1 MAKRKYSIRYRKRK
15 NNRSNSKR
23 GGIGTP
29 PFESPALYPVGPLY
43 NPKTGKKITPN
54 ISFINPNEVL
64 KKNKKSENKY
74 NWENQNGLTATV
86 VFDKPAGFF
95 TDEAINSRKRDAAM
109 AEFNKLTEDYKKL
122 TDDKND
128 KPNQQETTCKNGK
141 GCTIMGGR
149 KSRRRKRN
157 TKQNRRYRSKR

>member
-1 MAKRKYSIRYRKRK
+1 MLPKFSI
-15 NNRSNSKR
+15 SKF
-23 GGIGTP
+23 T
-29 PFESPALYPVGPLY
+29 
-43 NPKTGKKITPN
+43 KI
-54 ISFINPNEVL
+54 L

-86 VFDKPAGFF
+86 VFDKPSGFY
-95 TDEAINSRKRDAAM
+95 TDEAINSRKRDAAT
-109 AEFNKLTEDYKKL
+109 AEFNKLTKDYKKL

-128 KPNQQETTCKNGK
+128 KQSRQETACENGK

-157 TKQNRRYRSKR
+157 TKQSRRYRSKR

>member
-29 PFESPALYPVGPLY
+29 PVKAPALFDS
-43 NPKTGKKITPN
+43 KTGKKITPN
-54 ISFINPNEVL
+54 VSFINPNEVL
-64 KKNKKSENKY
+64 KKNKKSEIKY

-86 VFDKPAGFF
+86 VFDEPAGFF

-128 KPNQQETTCKNGK
+128 KPNQQETTCENGK

-157 TKQNRRYRSKR
+157 TKQSRRYRSKR